1 MHVLI
6 PMGLVGQ
13 ILPHSSYSCAGVA
26 TATGVIEAG
35 YTGSISVILV
45 SRCYLK
51 ILGGNRIAQLVIVPL
66 PDVRLVEGEVTGVK
80 SEHGLSGIGSSG
92 L

>member
-6 PMGLVGQ
+6 PTGPTGLVGQ

-45 SRCYLK
+45 SRCDLK
-51 ILGGNRIAQLVIVPL
+51 FLG
-66 PDVRLVEGEVTGVK
+66 VTA
-80 SEHGLSGIGSSG
+80 SHSWS
-92 L
+92 